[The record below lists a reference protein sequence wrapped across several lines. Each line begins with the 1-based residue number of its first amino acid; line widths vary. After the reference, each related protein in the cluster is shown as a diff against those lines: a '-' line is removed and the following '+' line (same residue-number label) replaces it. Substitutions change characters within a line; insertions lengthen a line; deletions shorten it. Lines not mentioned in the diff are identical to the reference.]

1 MKVYVCIKKFKQSDM
16 REVLGVFS
24 TNKKAQQFA
33 KEFPTFSMDDP
44 DSFDVIVKQM
54 QIDKTSWGDYLNE

>member
-1 MKVYVCIKKFKQSDM
+1 MKVFVCIKHFKESSI

-24 TNKKAQQFA
+24 TRSKAKCFA

-44 DSFDVIVKQM
+44 KSFKVFVKP
-54 QIDKTSWGDYLNE
+54 YELNETVWGNY